1 MTVTKKEAAHIV
13 EKLFDEIYSLRK
25 LYNQSIDSANMWMN
39 SYCDIK
45 GVKPEYRM
53 QLVHIDEKEDSCD
66 IARRKKLMK
75 YIEEPDNDII
85 RREKR
90 CDKFYEALDKI
101 TQEWN
106 LQR

>member
-1 MTVTKKEAAHIV
+1 MSRKTIDHIPPNF
-13 EKLFDEIYSLRK
+13 KLWHCKNGKDY
-25 LYNQSIDSANMWMN
+25 
-39 SYCDIK
+39 
-45 GVKPEYRM
+45 VVPEYRM
-53 QLVHIDEKEDSCD
+53 QLDHIDEKEDSCD

-101 TQEWN
+101 TQEWS